1 MLMGAS
7 LAAIPSGFAQESLTS
22 PAGESHAQVTPPLP
36 ADPAERDEELRGV
49 RLKSLPKN
57 LLQDQEALFTTPLRL
72 NERQWKLT
80 IPLAVMVTTMV
91 ASDTAAEAHV
101 STNATTVSHAKTFS
115 DAGLG
120 MMVGAGG
127 GMYLWGKLARDEKK
141 RETGFLSGEA
151 ATDAFIDTELIKTI
165 AGRDRPFTSNGRGD
179 FFNGGASFP
188 SEHAAVSWAIASVI
202 AHEYPG
208 PMTKMLTYGLAGAVS
223 AARVEAHQHF
233 VSDAAIGSALGWY
246 IGRQVYRARSS
257 AADID
262 PRRWGRFVRD
272 ERDDELRQTSE
283 MGSSYVPVGSWIYE
297 AFGRLAAMGY
307 LPRSSMSVRP
317 WTRLSCAQMLLDAE
331 QFSESFGEPNAEA
344 AGLLAELG
352 SEFDYENGLIDGGV
366 NRRSSLENLYT
377 RFTGISGTPL
387 RDSYHFGQ
395 TLVDDYG
402 RPYGKGANAIA
413 GFTTRSEAGPFAI
426 YFQGEYQYAS
436 SIAPYNAT
444 AQQVI
449 AAYDS
454 PLPYGWATRS
464 GTTSRVRPV
473 EAYAALN
480 ISDWQ
485 LSFGQQALWWGPD
498 SSTSMMLSN
507 NAGAMPM
514 VRLARVEPLTLPPLL
529 RWLGPTHADFFFAR
543 EGGIHY
549 VQLGTPNHYT
559 LHGNAADALTPPPY
573 IWGLN
578 LSFKPTENFELG
590 FAHDAIF
597 AGYGRPLNL
606 KTFLHTFSQLG
617 NGQAIDPGKRT
628 TEFNVSYHV
637 PGLRRYLVVY
647 SEAFAYDNP
656 VEGAFPQRFAVDPG
670 IYLPQLPGAHKMDL
684 RVEGANTNLPG
695 LKEQAYFY
703 ANAHYAQGYTN
714 YGQIFGS
721 WIGRQGSG
729 GVATS
734 NYWFTARNK
743 ATISYRRMNVDKSYL
758 QGGQLE
764 DFSGSLT
771 WMLRPSIEF
780 SATSQYESWKFP
792 LLATGTRSNVATI
805 FGFRFFPNLQA
816 GAQ

>member
-1 MLMGAS
+1 MA
-7 LAAIPSGFAQESLTS
+7 
-22 PAGESHAQVTPPLP
+22 AGESHTQFTPLLP
-36 ADPAERDEELRGV
+36 VDPAERDEELRGV

-57 LLQDQEALFTTPLRL
+57 LLQDQVALFTTPLRL

-80 IPLAVMVTTMV
+80 IPLAVVVTTVV

-101 STNATTVSHAKTFS
+101 STNATTVSHAQSFS
-115 DAGLG
+115 TAGLG
-120 MMVGAGG
+120 AMVGASGG
-127 GMYLWGKLARDEKK
+127 LYLWGRFSKDEKQ
-141 RETGFLSGEA
+141 RETGFLGGEA
-151 ATDAFIDTELIKTI
+151 AVDAYADTMLVKVI

-179 FFNGGASFP
+179 FFSGGASFP

-208 PMTKMLTYGLAGAVS
+208 PMTKMLSYGLAGAVS

-233 VSDAAIGSALGWY
+233 VSDATIGSALGWY

-257 AADID
+257 DADID

-272 ERDDELRQTSE
+272 EQDDEMQQTSG
-283 MGSSYVPVGSWIYE
+283 MGSTYVPLGSWIYE

-307 LPRSSMSVRP
+307 LPRSSMAIRP
-317 WTRLSCAQMLLDAE
+317 WTRLSCAQMLVEAE

-344 AGLLAELG
+344 AELLTELG
-352 SEFDYENGLIDGGV
+352 REFDYELGLIDGGV
-366 NRRSSLENLYT
+366 NRQSSLANLYT

-387 RDSYHFGQ
+387 RDSFHFAQ

-402 RPYGKGANAIA
+402 RPYGEGANAIA

-436 SIAPYNAT
+436 SIAPYNAA
-444 AQQVI
+444 AQQAI
-449 AAYDS
+449 AASDG
-454 PLPYGWATRS
+454 LPYGWSTRS

-480 ISDWQ
+480 ISNWQ
-485 LSFGQQALWWGPD
+485 LSFGQQALWWGPNR
-498 SSTSMMLSN
+498 STSMILSN

-514 VRLARVEPLTLPPLL
+514 VRLARSEPVTLPLFL
-529 RWLGPTHADFFFAR
+529 RWLGPMHNDFFIAR

-549 VQLGTPNHYT
+549 VRLGPTFV
-559 LHGNAADALTPPPY
+559 LHGGASEALTPPPY
-573 IWGLN
+573 IWGG
-578 LSFKPTENFELG
+578 SFTVNPTENLQLG
-590 FAHDAIF
+590 AAHTAIF

-606 KTFLHTFSQLG
+606 DTFLHTFSLTG
-617 NGQAIDPGKRT
+617 NGQEVDPGKRV
-628 TEFNVSYHV
+628 TEFNMSYRV
-637 PGLRRYLVVY
+637 PGLRRWVTVY
-647 SEAFAYDNP
+647 TEAFAYDSP
-656 VEGAFPQRFAVDPG
+656 LDRISFERYAFNPG
-670 IYLPQLPGAHKMDL
+670 IYLSQLPGLRKMDL
-684 RVEGANTNLPG
+684 RVEGVNSNLPG
-695 LKEQAYFY
+695 LNEQAYFY
-703 ANAHYAQGYTN
+703 ANTHYAQGYTN

-743 ATISYRRMNVDKSYL
+743 ATISYRRTTADKSFL
-758 QGGQLE
+758 MGGQLE

-805 FGFRFFPNLQA
+805 FGFRFFPTQRA
-816 GAQ
+816 GAE